1 MSVRLVMSVCL
12 ALAVFVS
19 SVHAGIMYRY
29 KDDQGR
35 TVMAATVPPEIVP
48 KGYEVLN
55 AQGRVVEKVPPALTA
70 EQIRARDEAIEKK
83 KREEEARKAQEAE
96 DQRLLKQY
104 GSPQTVVN
112 LLKRRLSEID
122 SVIVSRQAS
131 IAANKNA
138 IAENE
143 ELAANAQRNGRKVST
158 RVTEAL
164 EKSRGD
170 IAKAQSV
177 ILEKKHDRERIIKE
191 FSEIIQRLEQL
202 TGKKASEYM

>member
-29 KDDQGR
+29 KDGQGR

-55 AQGRVVEKVPPALTA
+55 AQGRVVETVPPALTA

-83 KREEEARKAQEAE
+83 KNQEEARKAREAE

-104 GSPQTVVN
+104 GSPETVVN

-122 SVIVSRQAS
+122 SVINSRQAS
-131 IAANKNA
+131 ITAAQKN

-143 ELAANAQRNGRKVST
+143 ELAADAQRNGRAVPT
-158 RVTEAL
+158 RVTQAL
-164 EKSRGD
+164 EKARGD
-170 IAKAQSV
+170 IAKGHNV
-177 ILEKKHDRERIIKE
+177 ILEKKNDRQRILKE
-191 FSEIIQRLEQL
+191 FSATIQRLELL
-202 TGKKASEYM
+202 TGKKAPEYM

>member
-1 MSVRLVMSVCL
+1 MSVRLVMGVCL

-29 KDDQGR
+29 KDGQGR

-48 KGYEVLN
+48 KGYDVLN
-55 AQGRVVEKVPPALTA
+55 AQGRVIETVPPALTA
-70 EQIRARDEAIEKK
+70 EQIRTRDEAIEKK
-83 KREEEARKAQEAE
+83 KREEEARKLQAAE
-96 DQRLLKQY
+96 DQKLLKQY
-104 GSPQTVVN
+104 GTPGTVVN

-131 IAANKNA
+131 ISANKNA

-143 ELAANAQRNGRKVST
+143 ELAANAQRNGRKVPT

-177 ILEKKHDRERIIKE
+177 ILEKKHDRQRIINE
-191 FSEIIQRLEQL
+191 FSAIIQRLEKL
-202 TGKKASEYM
+202 TGKKAPEYM

>member
-1 MSVRLVMSVCL
+1 MSVRLAMRVCL
-12 ALAVFVS
+12 ALTVFVS
-19 SVHAGIMYRY
+19 SAHAGIMYRY
-29 KDDQGR
+29 KDDHGR
-35 TVMAATVPPEIVP
+35 AVMAATVPPEIVH

-131 IAANKNA
+131 IVANKNA
-138 IAENE
+138 ITENE
-143 ELAANAQRNGRKVST
+143 ELAANAQ
-158 RVTEAL
+158 
-164 EKSRGD
+164 
-170 IAKAQSV
+170 
-177 ILEKKHDRERIIKE
+177 
-191 FSEIIQRLEQL
+191 
-202 TGKKASEYM
+202 

>member
-1 MSVRLVMSVCL
+1 
-12 ALAVFVS
+12 
-19 SVHAGIMYRY
+19 MYRY

-48 KGYEVLN
+48 NGYDVLN
-55 AQGRVVEKVPPALTA
+55 AQGRVVEVVPPALTA
-70 EQIRARDEAIEKK
+70 EQIRARDDAIAKK
-83 KREEEARKAQEAE
+83 EREEEARKLREQE
-96 DQRLLKQY
+96 DQKLLKQY
-104 GSPQTVVN
+104 GTPGTVVH

-131 IAANKNA
+131 IAANQNA
-138 IAENE
+138 ITQNE
-143 ELAANAQRNGRKVST
+143 ELAANAQRNGRKVPV
-158 RVTEAL
+158 RVAEAL

-202 TGKKASEYM
+202 TGKKAPDYN

>member
-19 SVHAGIMYRY
+19 SVQAGIMYRY

-48 KGYEVLN
+48 NGYDVLN
-55 AQGRVVEKVPPALTA
+55 AQGRVVEVVPPALTA
-70 EQIRARDEAIEKK
+70 EQIRARDDAIAKK
-83 KREEEARKAQEAE
+83 KREEEARKLREQE
-96 DQRLLKQY
+96 DQKLLKQY
-104 GSPQTVVN
+104 GTPGTVVH

-131 IAANKNA
+131 IAANQNA
-138 IAENE
+138 ITQNE
-143 ELAANAQRNGRKVST
+143 ELAANAQRNGRKVPV
-158 RVTEAL
+158 RVAEAL

-202 TGKKASEYM
+202 TGKKAPDYN

>member
-19 SVHAGIMYRY
+19 SVQAGIMYRY

-48 KGYEVLN
+48 NGYDVLN
-55 AQGRVVEKVPPALTA
+55 AQGRVVEVVPPALTA
-70 EQIRARDEAIEKK
+70 EQIRARDDAIAKK
-83 KREEEARKAQEAE
+83 KREEEARKLREQE
-96 DQRLLKQY
+96 DQKLLKQY
-104 GSPQTVVN
+104 GTPGTVVH

-131 IAANKNA
+131 IAANQNA
-138 IAENE
+138 ITQNE
-143 ELAANAQRNGRKVST
+143 ELAANAQRNGRKVPV
-158 RVTEAL
+158 RVAEAL

-177 ILEKKHDRERIIKE
+177 LLEKKHDRERIIKE

-202 TGKKASEYM
+202 TGKKAPDYN